1 MVQMLAQDLAI
12 VSIFRNLTGEQ
23 LAQIVPLIEPCRY
36 ARDEYI
42 FEQGAPAESLY
53 IVVQGEVN
61 IRYKAYDGPV
71 MSVARV
77 GPGGVFG
84 WSAALGR
91 ANYTSSAVC
100 TEDSQ
105 VFRIGGRSLRRLFEQ
120 DPETGAILQERLAI
134 AIAGREAYKQSQ
146 VVTMLSQNADF
157 GNEYL
162 RREEKNDGRS
172 TCER

>member
-12 VSIFRNLTGEQ
+12 VSIFRNLNSEQ
-23 LAQIVPLIEPCRY
+23 LAQIVPLIEPCRFSSG
-36 ARDEYI
+36 DFV
-42 FEQGAPAESLY
+42 FEQGDPAESLF

-91 ANYTSSAVC
+91 DLYTSSAVC
-100 TEDSQ
+100 TADSQ
-105 VFRIGGRSLRRLFEQ
+105 VFRIKGRSLHHLNEQ

-134 AIAGREAYKQSQ
+134 AIAGREAIKQSQ
-146 VVTMLSQNADF
+146 VVTMLAQNADF
-157 GNEYL
+157 GNEYP
-162 RREEKNDGRS
+162 RRD
-172 TCER
+172 ERDDDQ

>member
-12 VSIFRNLTGEQ
+12 VSIFRNLSSEQ
-23 LAQIVPLIEPCRY
+23 LAQIVPLIEPCRFSSG
-36 ARDEYI
+36 DI
-42 FEQGAPAESLY
+42 VLEQGDPAENLY

-91 ANYTSSAVC
+91 ESYTSSAVC
-100 TEDSQ
+100 MQDSQ
-105 VFRIGGRSLRRLFEQ
+105 VFQINGRSLHALNEQ
-120 DPETGAILQERLAI
+120 DPETGAMLQERLAI
-134 AIAGREAYKQSQ
+134 AIAGRESIKQSQ
-146 VVTMLSQNADF
+146 VVSLLAQNADF
-157 GNEYL
+157 GSEYP
-162 RREEKNDGRS
+162 RRDERNDDQ
-172 TCER
+172 

>member
-12 VSIFRNLTGEQ
+12 VSIFRNLSSEQ
-23 LAQIVPLIEPCRY
+23 LSQIVPLIEPCRY
-36 ARDEYI
+36 FSGDYV
-42 FEQGAPAESLY
+42 FEQGEPAENLY

-91 ANYTSSAVC
+91 ESYTSSAVC
-100 TEDSQ
+100 TEDGH
-105 VFRIGGRSLRRLFEQ
+105 VFRIKGRSLHHLNER
-120 DPETGAILQERLAI
+120 DPEIGAILQERLAI
-134 AIAGREAYKQSQ
+134 AIAGRETYKQSQ
-146 VVTMLSQNADF
+146 VVTMLAQNADF
-157 GNEYL
+157 GSDYP
-162 RREEKNDGRS
+162 RRD
-172 TCER
+172 ERDDDQ